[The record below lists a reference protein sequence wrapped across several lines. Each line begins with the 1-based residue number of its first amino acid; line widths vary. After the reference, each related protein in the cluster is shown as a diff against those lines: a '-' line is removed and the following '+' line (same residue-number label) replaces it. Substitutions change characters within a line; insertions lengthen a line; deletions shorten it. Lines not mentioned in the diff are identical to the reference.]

1 MLRCVVGYLKSF
13 MSRYRTA
20 HSPGSTART
29 RHAALSEKKA
39 PEKAAQ
45 IRALWPEIKMAL
57 DTGHSHESVCEC
69 LAADGINVS
78 ARSLASYI
86 SRIRRTSPAD
96 RDRAPSIR
104 ADSAVPPLAE
114 EKPKRNSSQE
124 CNPKPS
130 KSPHSALL
138 FRGLLGTHVSTNDAT
153 SSGLRDAFPESSR
166 GSNVM
171 AVPRN
176 GTERVCDLSS
186 SLHDR
191 SLV

>member
-96 RDRAPSIR
+96 RDRAASIR
-104 ADSAVPPLAE
+104 ADSAVPPLQRKSRKGIAA
-114 EKPKRNSSQE
+114 KNATRSHRNRRIRP
-124 CNPKPS
+124 CCFADCGGPT
-130 KSPHSALL
+130 
-138 FRGLLGTHVSTNDAT
+138 FRPTMQPRLAYVM
-153 SSGLRDAFPESSR
+153 RFP
-166 GSNVM
+166 NHHAAQM
-171 AVPRN
+171 
-176 GTERVCDLSS
+176 
-186 SLHDR
+186 
-191 SLV
+191 